1 MAGEAE
7 LRSLGI
13 DQLRRG
19 KYQPRT
25 HMDKAALNELAAS
38 IKSQGVVQPILV
50 RPLPDGDYEIV
61 AGERRWRAA
70 QIAGLQTIPAVV
82 RKIPDE
88 TAIVI
93 ALIEN
98 IQRENLNPVEEAYA
112 LRRLTVEFDM
122 THEKAAEAT
131 GRTREQVSHL
141 LRLLTLDPEVLQA
154 LEEGHKDSFTCAHA
168 RALVTLSRSEQVRLA
183 RAVVEKGIS
192 SKTLE
197 HMVAGLPDS
206 GKHKKKAGAD
216 PDISRLAQRLS
227 ECLGM
232 VVSFKHSSKTGAGR
246 VTFEYHHLE
255 NLDSLLKYL
264 PIDET

>member
-1 MAGEAE
+1 MADEGV

-25 HMDKAALNELAAS
+25 HMDPVALKELAAS
-38 IKSQGVVQPILV
+38 IKSQGVVQPIVV
-50 RPLPDGDYEIV
+50 RPLPTGDYEII

-70 QIAGLQTIPAVV
+70 QMAGLQTVPAVI
-82 RKIPDE
+82 RQIPDE

-98 IQRENLNPVEEAYA
+98 IQRENLSPVEEAYA
-112 LRRLTVEFDM
+112 LRRLTVEFNM
-122 THEKAAEAT
+122 THERAAELT
-131 GRTREQVSHL
+131 GRARDQVSHL
-141 LRLLTLDPEVLQA
+141 LRLLTLDPEVLRM

-168 RALVTLSRSEQVRLA
+168 RALVTLSRPDQLRLA

-197 HMVAGLPDS
+197 RLVASLPGG

-216 PDISRLAQRLS
+216 PDISRLARRLS
-227 ECLGM
+227 ERLGL
-232 VVSFKHSSKTGAGR
+232 VVVFKHSNKTGSGR
-246 VTFEYHHLE
+246 VSFGYCSLE
-255 NLDSLLKYL
+255 NLDNLLKHL
-264 PIDET
+264 PADE